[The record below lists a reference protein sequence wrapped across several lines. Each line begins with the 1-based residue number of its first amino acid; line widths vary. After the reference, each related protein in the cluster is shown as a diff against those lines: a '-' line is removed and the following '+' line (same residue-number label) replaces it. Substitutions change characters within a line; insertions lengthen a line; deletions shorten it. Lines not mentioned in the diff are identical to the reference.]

1 MSNHQNS
8 NVFSGKSVDI
18 TLAIVFAAL
27 TIAFILLM
35 GFHRQFSELAWA
47 RHHNLLSWYIRPLL
61 LLPFCYFA
69 FRRSFAGM
77 LFTIFAIATSM
88 MWFPEPTAPSEDAK
102 AFLAMEIEYLS
113 VDWTPLKLLVTCSI
127 PLFFVLLAAAF
138 WKRKPMYGFLVLVIG
153 GIAKMTWSVAEGSTS
168 GYLLFPAAILGLI
181 VSGAVIAVGQRKQ
194 WL

>member
-1 MSNHQNS
+1 MSNHQDS

-27 TIAFILLM
+27 TIAFVFLM
-35 GFHRQFSELAWA
+35 VFHSQFSELAWA

-77 LFTIFAIATSM
+77 LFSIFAIATSM

-102 AFLAMEIEYLS
+102 AFLEMEREYLS
-113 VDWTPLKLLVTCSI
+113 VGWTTRKLLMTCSI

-138 WKRKPMYGFLVLVIG
+138 WKRKPFYGILVLVVG
-153 GIAKMTWSVAEGSTS
+153 GVAKMIWSVAEGSAS
-168 GYLLFPAAILGLI
+168 GYSLFPAAILGLV
-181 VSGAVIAVGQRKQ
+181 VSGAMIVVGRKRQ